1 MAFYLLRR
9 LGLLV
14 LAVFVA
20 SIVIFLLLRLLPGDL
35 AQVLG
40 GTQAS
45 PGQIA
50 ALRKQLGLDRPLISQ
65 YGDWIWKALRGN
77 FGTSPL
83 NGTSVAGQLG
93 DKLTISGPLI
103 IASTVIS
110 LSVAV
115 PLGIIAAARHRKADG
130 VALSVISQLGIALP
144 SFLVGLFLIIV
155 FAVNW
160 RLFPSQGFPL
170 KGWSDPG
177 RAIRSLVLPT
187 FTLALAQGAVLMRF
201 VRSATLDVLHQDY
214 IRTAR
219 AKGLTRTQAL
229 FRHGLRNAS
238 LPIVS
243 ILGVQIASLIAG
255 LVIIERTFNLAGVG
269 QMLATDISAR
279 DLVKVQGTVLL
290 VAVVVLVI
298 GFLVDISHRLLD
310 PRLRAR
316 A

>member
-20 SIVIFLLLRLLPGDL
+20 SVLIFVLLQLLPGDL
-35 AQVLG
+35 AQVIG

-45 PGQIA
+45 PAQIA
-50 ALRKQLGLDRPLISQ
+50 TLRKELGLDPPLVAQ
-65 YGDWIWKALRGN
+65 YGSWIWKALRGN

-83 NGTSVAGQLG
+83 NGTSVSGQLV
-93 DKLTISGPLI
+93 DKLSISGPLI
-103 IASTVIS
+103 LASTVLS
-110 LSVAV
+110 LIVAV
-115 PLGIIAAARHRKADG
+115 PLGIIAAQRSRKADG
-130 VALSVISQLGIALP
+130 VALSAVSQLGIALP

-170 KGWSDPG
+170 KGWSDTG
-177 RAIRSLVLPT
+177 RAVRSLVLPT

-219 AKGLTRTQAL
+219 AKGMTRTQAL

-238 LPIVS
+238 FPIVS

-290 VAVVVLVI
+290 IAVLVLVI
-298 GFLVDISHRLLD
+298 GFLVDIAHRLLD
-310 PRLRAR
+310 PRLRSIT
-316 A
+316 

>member
-1 MAFYLLRR
+1 MTFYLLRR

-14 LAVFVA
+14 LAVFIA

-40 GTQAS
+40 GTQAT
-45 PGQIA
+45 PEQIA

-110 LSVAV
+110 LIVAV

-160 RLFPSQGFPL
+160 QLFPSQGFPL

-177 RAIRSLVLPT
+177 RAIKSLVLPT

>member
-9 LGLLV
+9 LALLV
-14 LAVFVA
+14 LAVFIA
-20 SIVIFLLLRLLPGDL
+20 SVVIFVLLQLLPGDL

-45 PGQIA
+45 PTQVA
-50 ALRKQLGLDRPLISQ
+50 ELRRQLGLNRPLTSQ
-65 YGDWIWKALRGN
+65 YGSWIWKAMHGN

-83 NGTSVAGQLG
+83 NGTSVAGQLA

-103 IASTVIS
+103 LASTV
-110 LSVAV
+110 LSVIVAV
-115 PLGIIAAARHRKADG
+115 PLGVIAAARHRKADG
-130 VALSVISQLGIALP
+130 IALSAVSQLGIALP

-160 RLFPSQGFPL
+160 RMFPSQGFPL

-177 RAIRSLVLPT
+177 RAVRSLVLQT

-219 AKGLTRTQAL
+219 AKGMTRTQAL

-255 LVIIERTFNLAGVG
+255 LVVIERTFNLAGVG

-290 VAVVVLVI
+290 IAVVVLLL
-298 GFLVDISHRLLD
+298 GFLVDVAHLLLD

>member
-14 LAVFVA
+14 LAVFIA

-45 PGQIA
+45 PDQIA
-50 ALRKQLGLDRPLISQ
+50 TLRKQLGLDRPLISQ

-83 NGTSVAGQLG
+83 NGTSVAGQLA

-110 LSVAV
+110 VIVAV

-214 IRTAR
+214 IRTAL